1 MILSR
6 KKQLLAFTFVLA
18 IAALPA
24 ISFAQ
29 SQTTGLPSSQTTGLP
44 PSQTT
49 GGSFQLHNPLAGG
62 GINSFCGMV
71 KTLLNAM
78 LTLGIP
84 VAVLFLVW
92 AGFLF
97 IWARGNA
104 EGLAMARR
112 NLFYVVIGIGL
123 FLGAWS
129 LGQVIAATLTNVQ
142 GSGNSVAGS
151 CA

>member
-1 MILSR
+1 MTFSR
-6 KKQLLAFTFVLA
+6 KQLIAFVFALA
-18 IAALPA
+18 IVALPA
-24 ISFAQ
+24 VSFAA
-29 SQTTGLPSSQTTGLP
+29 SQTTDFP

-49 GGSFQLHNPLAGG
+49 DLPVSQTTNGTFQLHNPLAGG
-62 GINSFCGMV
+62 GINSFCGLV

-129 LGQVIAATLTNVQ
+129 LGQVIAATLSNVQ
-142 GSGNSVAGS
+142 GGGNSAIGA
-151 CA
+151 CN